1 MSGTRK
7 SGGCYRE
14 RIVDNIIDIAPA
26 EYAKSLNFFHPFAQ
40 SDEDVYF
47 WCRQNGL
54 VATSYACHVENCTGK
69 MTLAA
74 LCRAHCG
81 VIFRCNVNRQHTK
94 SSRSYSFWTLDRS
107 NLVLQCIILFI
118 KSYLEKNSLAQCARI
133 SGVANTSNA
142 VNWLSFMREV
152 FNEYFHNTLRN
163 VKFQGTVKI
172 DVTIGRR
179 VRIHKDNPIR
189 RLIASLNLTCP
200 LA

>member
-94 SSRSYSFWTLDRS
+94 SSRSYSFWTG
-107 NLVLQCIILFI
+107 
-118 KSYLEKNSLAQCARI
+118 A
-133 SGVANTSNA
+133 T
-142 VNWLSFMREV
+142 
-152 FNEYFHNTLRN
+152 
-163 VKFQGTVKI
+163 
-172 DVTIGRR
+172 
-179 VRIHKDNPIR
+179 
-189 RLIASLNLTCP
+189 
-200 LA
+200 

>member
-7 SGGCYRE
+7 SGGCNRE

-74 LCRAHCG
+74 LCLAHCG

-94 SSRSYSFWTLDRS
+94 SSRSYSF
-107 NLVLQCIILFI
+107 
-118 KSYLEKNSLAQCARI
+118 
-133 SGVANTSNA
+133 
-142 VNWLSFMREV
+142 
-152 FNEYFHNTLRN
+152 
-163 VKFQGTVKI
+163 
-172 DVTIGRR
+172 
-179 VRIHKDNPIR
+179 
-189 RLIASLNLTCP
+189 
-200 LA
+200 